1 MNPTTTTLTTPATTG
16 PAPAPAPTPSPSPAP
31 APAPAPAPTI
41 NTVVFD
47 LDGTLVDTVADI
59 AHAVNRAL
67 QPAGLPALTLAEVRG
82 QVGLGGTALV
92 RRALAK
98 AGREAGHEEVAE
110 LQDAYLTAYAA
121 EPVRHST
128 VYPGAARLLDEL
140 RGCGVRLG
148 ICTNKS
154 GRITGELLAALDL
167 TERVDAVVTGD
178 TLPVRKPDPRPL
190 RHTVEL
196 AGGTAALMV
205 GDSTSDVRAA
215 RAARLPVACVAFG
228 YHDDVAALAPDAVL
242 TDYATFFTTVRGAG
256 IPLPAPT
263 P

>member
-1 MNPTTTTLTTPATTG
+1 MNPTTTPTTSTPEATS
-16 PAPAPAPTPSPSPAP
+16 PPPPPSPAS
-31 APAPAPAPTI
+31 APASTPPI
-41 NTVVFD
+41 DTVVFD

-98 AGREAGHEEVAE
+98 AGREAGPEEIAE

-228 YHDDVAALAPDAVL
+228 YHEDVPSLAPDAVL

-256 IPLPAPT
+256 IPLPAFT